1 MLEKFTIFGIGG
13 CGSNIA
19 YQAAIQNQ
27 MQAIC
32 IDTDSIALENKEQS
46 PYCKT
51 LLVGQNR
58 FDGLGT
64 GGVIATA
71 RMTANDIQ
79 SELRKNLKEA
89 ETSLAIVVTGIGGGT
104 GSTITPALLQAARSL
119 SIPTMVFIVFPFS
132 IEGSEKNKIANTAV
146 KNICELA
153 DIYCFFKNDDLCGSL
168 LSQTEV
174 SLYDAMEE
182 SSEHIISGITML
194 WRLFKKPGY
203 INLDLATLLSCT
215 KKGRGQFYL
224 SKGIAYG
231 ETRMQEVI
239 PQLLSGNTG
248 VNVHSNDIKHAIVG
262 VYGGTDLRLNE
273 ISEIVSCLTT
283 QLPQDTSI
291 ALGTAIDPTLD
302 GSIEIITL
310 LFKNWV
316 EQYASIP
323 ETTIE
328 HISKPTQ
335 AMSSIGDYKKIVTP
349 QTNTNSPLCE
359 VFRGTQGIVY
369 RGENLDEPTYLRK
382 RIPLSSI

>member
-104 GSTITPALLQAARSL
+104 GSTITPALLQVARSL

-132 IEGSEKNKIANTAV
+132 IEGSEKNKIAN
-146 KNICELA
+146 
-153 DIYCFFKNDDLCGSL
+153 
-168 LSQTEV
+168 
-174 SLYDAMEE
+174 
-182 SSEHIISGITML
+182 
-194 WRLFKKPGY
+194 
-203 INLDLATLLSCT
+203 
-215 KKGRGQFYL
+215 
-224 SKGIAYG
+224 
-231 ETRMQEVI
+231 
-239 PQLLSGNTG
+239 
-248 VNVHSNDIKHAIVG
+248 
-262 VYGGTDLRLNE
+262 
-273 ISEIVSCLTT
+273 
-283 QLPQDTSI
+283 
-291 ALGTAIDPTLD
+291 
-302 GSIEIITL
+302 
-310 LFKNWV
+310 
-316 EQYASIP
+316 
-323 ETTIE
+323 
-328 HISKPTQ
+328 
-335 AMSSIGDYKKIVTP
+335 
-349 QTNTNSPLCE
+349 
-359 VFRGTQGIVY
+359 
-369 RGENLDEPTYLRK
+369 
-382 RIPLSSI
+382 